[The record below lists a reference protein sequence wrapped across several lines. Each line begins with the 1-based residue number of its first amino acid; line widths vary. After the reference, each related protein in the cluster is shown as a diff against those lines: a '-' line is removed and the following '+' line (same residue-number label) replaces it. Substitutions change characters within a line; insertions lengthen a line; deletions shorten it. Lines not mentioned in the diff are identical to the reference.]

1 MNMSRQRV
9 NRILKKALED
19 NIVQIKINDMD
30 KYNVELENKLEEKFN
45 LKQSVVINP
54 IDDYTIYGA
63 LGIAGA
69 EYLEGILTKED
80 MIGVTWG
87 VGHYLKWQ
95 RGYHIMR
102 N

>member
-54 IDDYTIYGA
+54 
-63 LGIAGA
+63 
-69 EYLEGILTKED
+69 
-80 MIGVTWG
+80 
-87 VGHYLKWQ
+87 H
-95 RGYHIMR
+95 R
-102 N
+102 